1 MDTIKIGLRIK
12 HQRLLLNYTREEL
25 AEIVNITPRFCYDL
39 ELGNKKMS
47 VDTLHSMCDALHLS
61 ADYLLFGKSDCK
73 GYDALLALMETC
85 PGEHLNQLETIVST
99 FIAAVKENA

>member
-12 HQRLLLNYTREEL
+12 RQRQLLNYTREEL
-25 AEIVNITPRFCYDL
+25 AEKVNITPRFCYDL

-47 VDTLHSMCDALHLS
+47 VDTLHNMCDALHLS
-61 ADYLLFGKSDCK
+61 ADYLLFGESDCH
-73 GYDALLALMETC
+73 GFDSILSLIDTC

-99 FIAAVKENA
+99 FIAAVKES

>member
-1 MDTIKIGLRIK
+1 MDTIEIGLRIK

-85 PGEHLNQLETIVST
+85 PGEHLNQL
-99 FIAAVKENA
+99 